1 MTGLCWKYKYWN
13 IFNFYDV
20 YSIFT
25 KLIEN
30 QYILSN
36 YISFYLGT
44 PFPHLPIEMISSFPW
59 DNQIIF
65 LSQILMSGANFYYY
79 VVLLFEQERR
89 QAAGRTSDP
98 QIKSNEDRICRG
110 EPQPNLI
117 LFSCECWQAK
127 FFFHNS
133 LFKSLPQFYYLHS
146 RLSWEDV
153 GCCCS
158 TTFAVTKVKFGFD
171 ESGCRPS

>member
-1 MTGLCWKYKYWN
+1 MFSNKYN
-13 IFNFYDV
+13 
-20 YSIFT
+20 
-25 KLIEN
+25 
-30 QYILSN
+30 
-36 YISFYLGT
+36 LGT
-44 PFPHLPIEMISSFPW
+44 DTPLTNSNDLICTWILNYSDNFSVSNSDEWCKLFTSSFC
-59 DNQIIF
+59 
-65 LSQILMSGANFYYY
+65 
-79 VVLLFEQERR
+79 ERKKTGR
-89 QAAGRTSDP
+89 TERTSDP
-98 QIKSNEDRICRG
+98 QIKSNEDRICREG

-117 LFSCECWQAK
+117 LFGCECWQAK

-158 TTFAVTKVKFGFD
+158 TTFAVAKVKFGFD